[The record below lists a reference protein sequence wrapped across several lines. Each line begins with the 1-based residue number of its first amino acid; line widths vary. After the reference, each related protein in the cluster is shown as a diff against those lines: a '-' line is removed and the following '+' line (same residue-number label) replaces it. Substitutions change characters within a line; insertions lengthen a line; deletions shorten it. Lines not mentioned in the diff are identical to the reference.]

1 MRKLALT
8 IMAVLIS
15 VILGACSSSGGGT
28 HTSSS
33 STSTTTA
40 STATITIDSFAYSGD
55 LTVKAGA
62 KVTVT
67 NKDTVPHTLTDKATM
82 KFDTGTISPN
92 ASATFTAPTKAGSY
106 PFGCR
111 FHSEM
116 HGTLIVQ

>member
-1 MRKLALT
+1 MRRLALT
-8 IMAVLIS
+8 AVAALMS
-15 VILGACSSSGGGT
+15 VILGACSSSGGGS

-33 STSTTTA
+33 SESTTVAATA
-40 STATITIDSFAYSGD
+40 NITISSFAYSGD

-62 KVTVT
+62 TVTVT

-92 ASATFTAPTKAGSY
+92 ASGTFRAPTTPGSY

-116 HGTLIVQ
+116 KGTLIVQ